1 MSRIVQR
8 GCISTGFR
16 SAASAAA
23 AATKTQAA
31 HSVLKNLKQRLFSSK
46 KKCTHSA
53 LTTEMMSNPNGNC
66 SSGWLQTFFSILL
79 WISKSWTQSEVLFN
93 AWSFDLHY
101 FPRQCFLV
109 LTEPLSVLTSP
120 WHGDTVV
127 PEFQRHRSRKAY
139 SCCTQT
145 ECSSSVN
152 ASLLLLLLERSN
164 MFFCSCQ
171 DAFNVSNFCGS
182 DNQSIAC
189 DVLRLWKLMESLSV
203 WGGGGEYLWMASNSR
218 GQMNCWIF
226 PRSRFSDCS
235 LCLSLACS
243 LSAPAPSQ
251 CAASHCMWHSA
262 SVWKSA
268 DG

>member
-31 HSVLKNLKQRLFSSK
+31 HRVLKNLKQRLLSSK

-93 AWSFDLHY
+93 TWSFDLHY

-127 PEFQRHRSRKAY
+127 PEFQRHRSRKAH

-189 DVLRLWKLMESLSV
+189 DVLRLWRLMESLSV
-203 WGGGGEYLWMASNSR
+203 WGGGGWVF
-218 GQMNCWIF
+218 MNG
-226 PRSRFSDCS
+226 
-235 LCLSLACS
+235 L
-243 LSAPAPSQ
+243 
-251 CAASHCMWHSA
+251 
-262 SVWKSA
+262 
-268 DG
+268 